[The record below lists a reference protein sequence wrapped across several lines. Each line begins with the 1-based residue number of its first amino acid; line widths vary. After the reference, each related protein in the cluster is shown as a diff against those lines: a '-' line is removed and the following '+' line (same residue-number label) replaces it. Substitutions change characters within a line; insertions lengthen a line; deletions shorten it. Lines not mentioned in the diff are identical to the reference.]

1 MPNKGLEIVQR
12 LALAGSGRAEGP
24 TFKGDYQVK
33 KTFGLMA
40 VSMLALAGAA
50 PAAFAQDKEITF
62 INCGDELTAGYAE
75 SFAEWEAANPGF
87 RVVPEIVGW
96 GQCQDKVT
104 TLAAAG
110 TPVALAY
117 VGSRTLKQFAQ
128 NDLIVPVPMTDEEKA
143 SYYNYVP
150 DTVTFDGTQWG
161 VPVAFST
168 KALFWNKDLF
178 EAAGLDPETPPKTW
192 EEKIAFAK
200 QITENTD
207 AAGYGLVAKTFDNT
221 MHQFLHWVYTNDG
234 SVIDADGNITLNS
247 PQVLAA
253 LTALKDIVP
262 YSEEG
267 PTAYEQNEV
276 RAIWLDGG
284 VAMIEASVG
293 AALRAE
299 EAGMNWGVAPLPLGP
314 DAKGPGTLLITDAL
328 AVFKGTGVEEQA
340 ISLAKFL
347 TEGERQWNAEMA
359 QGLTPL
365 RPIHSDELVAETPYW
380 KPFLDGIEFGGPE
393 PLFTDYIGLQ
403 NVMIEMVQSVVTGAA
418 EPQAALEKAAAELEQ
433 YK

>member
-1 MPNKGLEIVQR
+1 MQKTIGLV
-12 LALAGSGRAEGP
+12 
-24 TFKGDYQVK
+24 
-33 KTFGLMA
+33 A
-40 VSMLALAGAA
+40 VSMLALASATTG
-50 PAAFAQDKEITF
+50 AFAQDVKEISF
-62 INCGDELTAGYAE
+62 INCGDELTQGYPE
-75 SFAEWEAANPGF
+75 YFAEWEAANPGF
-87 RVVPEIVGW
+87 KVVPELVGW

-117 VGSRTLKQFAQ
+117 VGSRTLKQFAL

-143 SYYNYVP
+143 AYYNYVP
-150 DTVTFDGTQWG
+150 DTVTFEGTQWG
-161 VPVAFST
+161 IPVAFST

-207 AAGYGLVAKTFDNT
+207 AAGYGAVAKTFDNT

-234 SVIDADGNITLNS
+234 SVIDADGNITINS

-253 LTALKDIVP
+253 LTALKDIIP

-284 VAMIEASVG
+284 VAMIEASPG
-293 AALRAE
+293 AAIRAE
-299 EAGMNWGVAPLPLGP
+299 EAGMNWGVANLPLGP
-314 DAKGPGTLLITDAL
+314 NAKGPGTLLITDAL
-328 AVFKGTGVEEQA
+328 AIFKGTGVEEQA
-340 ISLAKFL
+340 ISLAKYI
-347 TEGERQWNAEMA
+347 TDGQRQWDAEMA

-365 RPIHSDELVAETPYW
+365 RPLEPNTSDLLTATPYW

-393 PLFTDYIGLQ
+393 PLFNDYIGLQ

-418 EPQAALEKAAAELEQ
+418 EPQAALEKAAGELEQ

>member
-1 MPNKGLEIVQR
+1 MKRTTGL
-12 LALAGSGRAEGP
+12 L
-24 TFKGDYQVK
+24 
-33 KTFGLMA
+33 A
-40 VSMLALAGAA
+40 VSLLTLVTASS
-50 PAAFAQDKEITF
+50 AAFAQDVKEISF
-62 INCGDELTAGYAE
+62 INCGDELTAGYPE
-75 SFAEWEAANPGF
+75 YIAEWEAANPGF
-87 RVVPEIVGW
+87 KVVSEVVGW

-117 VGSRTLKQFAQ
+117 VGSRTLKQFAL

-143 SYYNYVP
+143 AYYNYVP

-207 AAGYGLVAKTFDNT
+207 AAGYGAVAKTFDNT

-253 LTALKDIVP
+253 LTALKDIIP

-284 VAMIEASVG
+284 VAMIEASPG
-293 AALRAE
+293 AAIRAE
-299 EAGMNWGVAPLPLGP
+299 EAGMNWGVANLPLGP
-314 DAKGPGTLLITDAL
+314 DAQGPGTLLITDAL
-328 AVFKGTGVEEQA
+328 AIFKGTGVEDQA

-347 TEGERQWNAEMA
+347 TDGQRQWDAEMA

-365 RPIHSDELVAETPYW
+365 RPIEPQTSELLAKDPNW
-380 KPFLDGIEFGGPE
+380 APFVDGIEFGGPE
-393 PLFTDYIGLQ
+393 PLLTDYVGLQ
-403 NVMIEMVQSVVTGAA
+403 NVMIEMVQSVVTGQA
-418 EPQAALEKAAAELEQ
+418 EPADALTTAAGELEQ

>member
-1 MPNKGLEIVQR
+1 
-12 LALAGSGRAEGP
+12 
-24 TFKGDYQVK
+24 VK
-33 KTFGLMA
+33 KTIGLMA

-87 RVVPEIVGW
+87 KVVPEIVGW

-143 SYYNYVP
+143 AYYNYVP

-178 EAAGLDPETPPKTW
+178 EEAGLDPETPPKTW

-207 AAGYGLVAKTFDNT
+207 SAGYGLVAKTFDNT

-234 SVIDADGNITLNS
+234 LVIDADGNIVLNS

-253 LTALKDIVP
+253 LTAIKDIVP

-347 TEGERQWNAEMA
+347 TDGERQWDAEMA

>member
-1 MPNKGLEIVQR
+1 MTKTKSILLASVVALSGTTGLTG
-12 LALAGSGRAEGP
+12 LA
-24 TFKGDYQVK
+24 
-33 KTFGLMA
+33 MA
-40 VSMLALAGAA
+40 DDIDIIL
-50 PAAFAQDKEITF
+50 
-62 INCGDELTAGYAE
+62 CGDTVTPVYLELFE
-75 SFAEWEAANPGF
+75 EWNAANPDYK
-87 RVVPEIVGW
+87 VVSEVVGW

-110 TPVALAY
+110 TPVDIAY

-128 NDLIVPVPMTDEEKA
+128 NDLIVPVPMTEEEKA
-143 SYYNYVP
+143 AYYNFVP
-150 DTVTFDGTQWG
+150 ETVTFDGTQWG

-168 KALFWNKDLF
+168 KALYWNKDLF

-234 SVIDADGNITLNS
+234 QVIDADGNITLNS

-253 LTALKDIVP
+253 LQAIKDITP

-284 VAMIEASVG
+284 VAMIEASIG
-293 AALRAE
+293 TAGLAT
-299 EAGMNWGVAPLPLGP
+299 EAGMNWGVAELPVGP
-314 DAKGPGTLLITDAL
+314 DAKGPGTLLITDSL
-328 AVFKGTGVEEQA
+328 AVFKGTGQEDKVIEF
-340 ISLAKFL
+340 AKFL
-347 TEGERQWNAEMA
+347 TSPENQWKYEMA
-359 QGLTPL
+359 EGGLTPL
-365 RPIHSDELVAETPYW
+365 RPLHVDELLATNPAW

-393 PLFTDYIGLQ
+393 PLLTDYIGLQ
-403 NVMIEMVQSVVTGAA
+403 NVMIEMVQSVVIGSA
-418 EPQAALEKAAAELEQ
+418 EPQAALERAAAELEQ

>member
-1 MPNKGLEIVQR
+1 VQKTTGLI
-12 LALAGSGRAEGP
+12 
-24 TFKGDYQVK
+24 
-33 KTFGLMA
+33 A
-40 VSMLALAGAA
+40 VSLLSLLSAA
-50 PAAFAQDKEITF
+50 PAAFAQDVKEISF

-75 SFAEWEAANPGF
+75 YFAEWEAANPGF
-87 RVVPEIVGW
+87 KVAPEIVGW

-117 VGSRTLKQFAQ
+117 VGSRTLKQFAL

-143 SYYNYVP
+143 AYYNYVP

-161 VPVAFST
+161 IPVAFST

-234 SVIDADGNITLNS
+234 LVIDADGNIVLDS
-247 PQVLAA
+247 PNNLAA

-284 VAMIEASVG
+284 VAMIEAGVG
-293 AALRAE
+293 AALRAD

-314 DAKGPGTLLITDAL
+314 DAKGPGTLLITDSL
-328 AVFKGTGVEEQA
+328 AIFKGTGVEEQA
-340 ISLAKFL
+340 ISLAKYI
-347 TEGERQWNAEMA
+347 TDGERQWDAEMA

-380 KPFLDGIEFGGPE
+380 APFLDGIEFGGPE
-393 PLFTDYIGLQ
+393 PLLTDYVGLQ

-418 EPQAALEKAAAELEQ
+418 EPAAALTKAAGELEQ

>member
-1 MPNKGLEIVQR
+1 M
-12 LALAGSGRAEGP
+12 
-24 TFKGDYQVK
+24 K
-33 KTFGLMA
+33 KTIGLMA

-62 INCGDELTAGYAE
+62 INCGDSLTQGYAE

-87 RVVPEIVGW
+87 KIVPEIVGW

-234 SVIDADGNITLNS
+234 LVIDADNNIVLNS

-347 TEGERQWNAEMA
+347 TDGERQWAAEMA

-418 EPQAALEKAAAELEQ
+418 EPQAALEKAASELEQ

>member
-1 MPNKGLEIVQR
+1 MNKTI
-12 LALAGSGRAEGP
+12 
-24 TFKGDYQVK
+24 
-33 KTFGLMA
+33 GLMA
-40 VSMLALAGAA
+40 VSMLALASATSG
-50 PAAFAQDKEITF
+50 AFAQDVKEISF

-87 RVVPEIVGW
+87 KVVPELVGW

-117 VGSRTLKQFAQ
+117 VGSRTLKQFAI

-143 SYYNYVP
+143 AYYNYVP
-150 DTVTFDGTQWG
+150 ETVTFDGTQWG

-168 KALFWNKDLF
+168 KALYWNKDLF

-207 AAGYGLVAKTFDNT
+207 AAGYGAVAKTFDNT

-234 SVIDADGNITLNS
+234 LVIDADGNITLNS

-253 LTALKDIVP
+253 LTALKDIIP

-284 VAMIEASVG
+284 VAMIEASPG
-293 AALRAE
+293 AANLAT

-328 AVFKGTGVEEQA
+328 AIFKGTGVEEQA

-347 TEGERQWNAEMA
+347 TDGQRQWDAEMA

-365 RPIHSDELVAETPYW
+365 RPLEPNTADLVAEKPYW

-403 NVMIEMVQSVVTGAA
+403 NVMIEMVQSVVTGQA

>member
-1 MPNKGLEIVQR
+1 MNKTI
-12 LALAGSGRAEGP
+12 
-24 TFKGDYQVK
+24 
-33 KTFGLMA
+33 GLMA
-40 VSMLALAGAA
+40 VSMLALASASTG
-50 PAAFAQDKEITF
+50 AFAQDVKEISF

-75 SFAEWEAANPGF
+75 YFAEWEAANPGF
-87 RVVPEIVGW
+87 KVVPEIVGW

-110 TPVALAY
+110 TPVSLAY

-128 NDLIVPVPMTDEEKA
+128 NDLIIPVPMTDEEKA
-143 SYYNYVP
+143 GYYNYVP

-200 QITENTD
+200 QITEKTD
-207 AAGYGLVAKTFDNT
+207 AAGYGVVAKTFDNT

-234 SVIDADGNITLNS
+234 LIIDADGNIVINS

-262 YSEEG
+262 YGEEG

-284 VAMIEASVG
+284 VAMIEGGVG

-299 EAGMNWGVAPLPLGP
+299 EAGMNWGVASLPLGP
-314 DAKGPGTLLITDAL
+314 DAKGPGTLLITDSL

-340 ISLAKFL
+340 TSLAKFI
-347 TEGERQWNAEMA
+347 TAPERQWAAEMA

-365 RPIHSDELVAETPYW
+365 RPLEPQTAELVAATPYW

-418 EPQAALEKAAAELEQ
+418 EPQAALEKAASELEQ

>member
-1 MPNKGLEIVQR
+1 MHKTIGL
-12 LALAGSGRAEGP
+12 
-24 TFKGDYQVK
+24 T
-33 KTFGLMA
+33 A

-50 PAAFAQDKEITF
+50 SGAFAQDVKEISF

-75 SFAEWEAANPGF
+75 SFAEWEAANPGYK
-87 RVVPEIVGW
+87 VVPELVGW

-117 VGSRTLKQFAQ
+117 VGSRTLKQFAE
-128 NDLIVPVPMTDEEKA
+128 NDLIVPVPMSDAEKA
-143 SYYNYVP
+143 AYYNYVP
-150 DTVTFDGTQWG
+150 ETVTFDGTQWG

-168 KALFWNKDLF
+168 KALYWNKDLF
-178 EAAGLDPETPPKTW
+178 EAAGLDPETPPTTW
-192 EEKIAFAK
+192 EEKIAFAR

-207 AAGYGLVAKTFDNT
+207 AAGYGAVAKTFDNT

-234 SVIDADGNITLNS
+234 QVIDADGNITFDS

-253 LTALKDIVP
+253 LTALRDIIP

-284 VAMIEASVG
+284 VAMIEASPG
-293 AALRAE
+293 AAILAE
-299 EAGMNWGVAPLPLGP
+299 EAGMNWGVANLPLGP

-328 AVFKGTGVEEQA
+328 AIFKGTGVEDQA
-340 ISLAKFL
+340 VSLAKFL
-347 TEGERQWNAEMA
+347 TDGQRQWDAEMA

-365 RPIHSDELVAETPYW
+365 RPLEPQTADLLAEKPYW

-393 PLFTDYIGLQ
+393 PLFTDYVGLQ
-403 NVMIEMVQSVVTGAA
+403 NVMIEMVQSVVTGQA
-418 EPQAALEKAAAELEQ
+418 EPAAALTRAAGELEQ

>member
-1 MPNKGLEIVQR
+1 M
-12 LALAGSGRAEGP
+12 
-24 TFKGDYQVK
+24 K
-33 KTFGLMA
+33 KTIGLMA

-87 RVVPEIVGW
+87 KVVPEIVGW

-328 AVFKGTGVEEQA
+328 AVFKGTGVEDQA

-347 TEGERQWNAEMA
+347 TDGERQWDAEMA

-365 RPIHSDELVAETPYW
+365 RPIHSDDLVAETPYW

>member
-1 MPNKGLEIVQR
+1 
-12 LALAGSGRAEGP
+12 
-24 TFKGDYQVK
+24 VK
-33 KTFGLMA
+33 KTTGLLA
-40 VSMLALAGAA
+40 VSLLAMAA
-50 PAAFAQDKEITF
+50 ATPATFAQDVKEISF
-62 INCGDELTAGYAE
+62 INCGDELTAGYADY
-75 SFAEWEAANPGF
+75 FAEWEAANPGYK
-87 RVVPEIVGW
+87 VAPEIVGW

-110 TPVALAY
+110 TPVSLAY
-117 VGSRTLKQFAQ
+117 VGSRTLKQFAL
-128 NDLIVPVPMTDEEKA
+128 NDLIVPIPMTDEEKA

-234 SVIDADGNITLNS
+234 KVIDADGNIVLDS
-247 PQVLAA
+247 PNNLAA

-284 VAMIEASVG
+284 VAMIEAGVG

-299 EAGMNWGVAPLPLGP
+299 EAGMNWGVAPLPGGP
-314 DAKGPGTLLITDAL
+314 DSKGPGTLLITDSL

-340 ISLAKFL
+340 ISLAKFI
-347 TEGERQWNAEMA
+347 TAGERQWAAEMA

-365 RPIHSDELVAETPYW
+365 RPLEPQTAELVAKTPYW
-380 KPFLDGIEFGGPE
+380 APFLDGIEFGGPE
-393 PLFTDYIGLQ
+393 PLLTDYVGLQ
-403 NVMIEMVQSVVTGAA
+403 NVIIEMVQSVVTGAA
-418 EPQAALEKAAAELEQ
+418 EPAAALTKAAGELEQ

>member
-1 MPNKGLEIVQR
+1 MQKTIGLV
-12 LALAGSGRAEGP
+12 
-24 TFKGDYQVK
+24 
-33 KTFGLMA
+33 A
-40 VSMLALAGAA
+40 VSMLALASATTG
-50 PAAFAQDKEITF
+50 AFAQDVKEISF
-62 INCGDELTAGYAE
+62 INCGDELTQGYPE
-75 SFAEWEAANPGF
+75 YFAEWEAANPGF
-87 RVVPEIVGW
+87 KVVPELVGW

-117 VGSRTLKQFAQ
+117 VGSRTLKQFAL

-143 SYYNYVP
+143 AYYNYVP
-150 DTVTFDGTQWG
+150 DTVTFEGTQWG
-161 VPVAFST
+161 IPVAFST

-207 AAGYGLVAKTFDNT
+207 AAGYGAVAKTFDNT

-253 LTALKDIVP
+253 LTALRDIIP

-284 VAMIEASVG
+284 VAMIEASPG
-293 AALRAE
+293 AAIRAE
-299 EAGMNWGVAPLPLGP
+299 EAGMNWGVANLPLGP

-328 AVFKGTGVEEQA
+328 AIFKGTGVEEQA

-347 TEGERQWNAEMA
+347 TDGQRQWDAEML

-365 RPIHSDELVAETPYW
+365 RPLEPNTSDLVAATPYW

-393 PLFTDYIGLQ
+393 PLFEDYIGLQ
-403 NVMIEMVQSVVTGAA
+403 NTMIEMVQSVVTGAA

>member
-1 MPNKGLEIVQR
+1 MQKSIGL
-12 LALAGSGRAEGP
+12 L
-24 TFKGDYQVK
+24 
-33 KTFGLMA
+33 A
-40 VSMLALAGAA
+40 VSMLALASAA
-50 PAAFAQDKEITF
+50 PAAYAQDQEISF
-62 INCGDELTAGYAE
+62 INCGDTLTEGYAE
-75 SFAEWEAANPGF
+75 YFAEWEAANPGF
-87 RVVPEIVGW
+87 KVAPEVVGW

-110 TPVALAY
+110 NPVALAY
-117 VGSRTLKQFAQ
+117 VGSRTLKQFAE
-128 NDLIVPVPMTDEEKA
+128 NDLIVPVPMSEEEKA
-143 SYYNYVP
+143 AYYNYVP

-178 EAAGLDPETPPKTW
+178 EEAGLDPDTPPKTW

-200 QITENTD
+200 QISENTD

-253 LTALKDIVP
+253 LQAIKDIVP

-284 VAMIEASVG
+284 VAMIEASVNAG
-293 AALRAE
+293 ILAD
-299 EAGMNWGVAPLPLGP
+299 EAGMNWGVADLPLGP

-328 AVFKGTGVEEQA
+328 AVFKGSGVEDQA
-340 ISLAKFL
+340 TSLAKFI
-347 TEGERQWNAEMA
+347 TEGERQWAAEMA

-365 RPIHSDELVAETPYW
+365 RPLEPQTSELVAENAYW
-380 KPFLDGIEFGGPE
+380 QPFLDGIEFGGPE
-393 PLFTDYIGLQ
+393 PLFNDYIGLQ
-403 NVMIEMVQSVVTGAA
+403 NVMIEMVQSVVIGAA
-418 EPQAALEKAAAELEQ
+418 EPEAALERAAGELEQ